1 MARTSCVPKVPYIL
15 SSYSKNTRALTFE
28 NVCQVCVNMPSD
40 FWVKT
45 GQVLTPVPTRQSHI
59 PQVRF
64 HGSLSHLHCVIPTL
78 GKRQRRRCR

>member
-45 GQVLTPVPTRQSHI
+45 GQVLTLLPVRGDSRAPPASHGYHTC
-59 PQVRF
+59 VSMSR
-64 HGSLSHLHCVIPTL
+64 SLTSLVVCP
-78 GKRQRRRCR
+78 R